1 MRVVRFALLA
11 FPVLAVAQQA
21 GTVSSQAGSTQQRNA
36 PPAQPT
42 QPEDLCAIEGQA
54 VNALTGEPLKKA
66 QITMNNLGGRT
77 NTTPGAVTDAGGRF
91 VIESIDP
98 GRYNISAE
106 RNGFVRF
113 QYGAHGPGRPGAPLT
128 LSPGQHMRDLVFR
141 LTPQGV
147 IAGKIVDEDGEPV
160 ENAQIR
166 AMRYGF
172 VRGKR
177 QMTAPGFASTDDLG
191 EYRVFGLEPGKY
203 YLSATYHPR
212 NNMTVTQ
219 EQRSAA
225 DTSEGYAPTYY
236 PGTNDPT
243 AATMIQISA
252 GAVLGGVDVTLR
264 KTRTVRIRG
273 HVIYPT
279 GEALPQFVTVQLM
292 PKEGGFWNS
301 TSRGTVRR
309 RDGAFELKDVV
320 PGSYV
325 LMAQWSGESMFR
337 RTRQPIEVGSA
348 DLDNV
353 SVVLSP
359 ALSLKGQVRV
369 DGTAEVN
376 LASIHV
382 SLFPQGPMPIGGGNA
397 QAADDGTFTIEN
409 VNPDSYSVRVMGL
422 PPAFYVKSV
431 RMGDFDA
438 TESGL
443 DLTRSGAGV
452 LDILVN
458 PNGGEIDGTVEDPH
472 GLLASGAIVVL
483 VPDAKRR
490 DHPELF
496 QRTASDTSGH
506 FSLKGISPGEYKLF
520 AWEDVENGAYQDPEF
535 LQPFENRGESVTIR
549 EGSRE
554 DRQLKLIPAESTPK
568 N

>member
-1 MRVVRFALLA
+1 MRLIPFALLA
-11 FPVLAVAQQA
+11 FPLLAVAQQL
-21 GTVSSQAGSTQQRNA
+21 GSVSSQAGSTQQPNG

-42 QPEDLCAIEGQA
+42 RPEDLCAIEGQA

-98 GRYNISAE
+98 GRYNISVE

-147 IAGKIVDEDGEPV
+147 ITGKIVDEDGEPV
-160 ENAQIR
+160 EGALIR
-166 AMRYGF
+166 AMRYAF

-177 QMTAPGFASTDDLG
+177 QMTTPGSASTDDLG

-219 EQRSAA
+219 EQKPAA

-243 AATMIQISA
+243 AATMIQVAA
-252 GAVLGGVDVTLR
+252 GAVLGGVDITLR
-264 KTRTVRIRG
+264 RTRTVRVRG
-273 HVIYPT
+273 HVVYPA
-279 GEALPQFVTVQLM
+279 GEALPQFVSVYLA
-292 PKEGGFWNS
+292 PKEGGFLS
-301 TSRGTVRR
+301 ATSRGMARR
-309 RDGAFELKDVV
+309 KDGAFELKDVL
-320 PGSYV
+320 PGSYF
-325 LMAQWSGESMFR
+325 LMVQWSGENMFR
-337 RTRQPIEVGSA
+337 RIRQPIEVGSA
-348 DLDNV
+348 NLDNV

-382 SLFPQGPMPIGGGNA
+382 SLLPQGAMPMGGANA
-397 QAADDGTFTIEN
+397 QAADDGTFTFEN
-409 VNPDSYSVRVMGL
+409 VNADSYSVRVMGL
-422 PPAFYVKSV
+422 PPGFYVKSV

-443 DLTRSGAGV
+443 V
-452 LDILVN
+452 
-458 PNGGEIDGTVEDPH
+458 
-472 GLLASGAIVVL
+472 
-483 VPDAKRR
+483 
-490 DHPELF
+490 
-496 QRTASDTSGH
+496 
-506 FSLKGISPGEYKLF
+506 
-520 AWEDVENGAYQDPEF
+520 
-535 LQPFENRGESVTIR
+535 
-549 EGSRE
+549 
-554 DRQLKLIPAESTPK
+554 
-568 N
+568 